1 MNLRFRSQLLL
12 VLTILVAVFA
22 AVQALLFRYFTS
34 SFLLSFLIA
43 LFLVLYLGYLLS
55 KILLHPLKEM
65 TEIARQYVSNSKPS
79 PTYSNDEVADLKRAI
94 SEMAVRFASR
104 IEDSSKEKNQLQA
117 VFEGMSEGVLV
128 VDEKGRTRMVNEA
141 LGRLFPLPSP
151 VEDKVLLEVIRNA
164 QLEASLRDGLEKGE
178 HFVFEMDVP
187 GAEMKS
193 LEVNVL
199 PIFRAPTEANGQ
211 RSVMGAIA
219 VFHDITRLRKLET
232 IRQDFV
238 ANVSHELRTP
248 LTTIKGY
255 AETLLE
261 GALNE
266 DVAPR
271 FVEIIKRHTD
281 RLTKIVE
288 DLLTLST
295 IESREFS
302 LTLETLSVSDLI
314 DDVIDFLKEP
324 DEKKGISIARNDLP
338 SPLLIHG
345 DRKHLEQVFI
355 NLVDNAIKYGREGG
369 KVTVSAAETAG
380 GEVRISIADDGIGIP
395 REDLGRIFE
404 RFYRVNK
411 GRSKEIGGTGLG
423 LSIVK
428 HIIQA
433 HGGRVWAES
442 TPGKG
447 STFFVTLPK
456 ADPTPHGG

>member
-1 MNLRFRSQLLL
+1 MNLRFRSQLLVAL
-12 VLTILVAVFA
+12 IILVAVFA
-22 AVQALLFRYFTS
+22 ALQTILLRFFTS
-34 SFLLSFLIA
+34 SFLFASLIA
-43 LFLVLYLGYLLS
+43 LFLTLYLGYLLS
-55 KILLHPLKEM
+55 KVLLRPLKEM
-65 TEIARQYVSNSKPS
+65 TEIARQYTSSSKPS
-79 PTYSNDEVADLKRAI
+79 PVYSNDEVADLKRAI

-128 VDEKGRTRMVNEA
+128 VDDKGRTRMVNEA

-164 QLEASLRDGLEKGE
+164 QLESSLRGVLEKGE
-178 HFVFEMDVP
+178 HSVFEMDVP
-187 GAEMKS
+187 GPEMKS
-193 LEVNVL
+193 IEVNVL
-199 PIFRAPTEANGQ
+199 PVFRTPGDGGVQ
-211 RSVMGAIA
+211 RSVTGAIA
-219 VFHDITRLRKLET
+219 VFHDITRMRKLEKV
-232 IRQDFV
+232 RQDFV

-261 GALNE
+261 GAIKE
-266 DVAPR
+266 EVAPQ
-271 FVEIIKRHTD
+271 FLQIIKRHTD

-295 IESREFS
+295 IESREFC
-302 LTLETLSVSDLI
+302 LTLETISLSELI
-314 DDVIDFLKEP
+314 DDAIDFVKEP
-324 DEKKGISIARNDLP
+324 AEKKRISITRGDLP
-338 SPLLIHG
+338 KPFFVHS
-345 DRKHLEQVFI
+345 DRKYLEQVLI
-355 NLVDNAIKYGREGG
+355 NLMDNAIKYGREEGRIA
-369 KVTVSAAETAG
+369 VAAGETPS
-380 GEVRISIADDGIGIP
+380 GEVRISITDDGIGIP

-404 RFYRVNK
+404 RFYRVDK
-411 GRSKEIGGTGLG
+411 GRSQEIGGTGLG

-428 HIIQA
+428 HIVQA

-456 ADPTPHGG
+456 ADPKPGGG